1 MADEP
6 LMVEEWAI
14 DQLKPYPRN
23 PRQNE
28 TAVAKVAASIQVF
41 GFRQPLVVDAQGV
54 IIAGHTR
61 LLAARQ
67 LGLAT
72 VPVHVARGLTASQ
85 VRAYRLADNRTAQE
99 STWDDGA
106 LVEEL
111 LALKAEDYDLGLTAF
126 DVDELARL
134 LGDISEVG
142 YSGLPDGEKPNF
154 EQMTFTLHTS
164 QADTVREALDAAKAA
179 GPFVDALNENSNGN
193 ALARLAELA
202 LASLR

>member
-1 MADEP
+1 
-6 LMVEEWAI
+6 MVEEWAI